1 MNNELKLKLESHEF
15 SAMYELV
22 ADILQK
28 VSGGNLHKCDAF
40 QKVFSPYLLCR
51 YISMRED
58 LIDYAHLLNV
68 VNSNSKLTNEQ
79 FYKFAYNLIPKQR
92 NGYIKYIKK
101 PEKKKSKQK
110 EDENFELSFEQRTS
124 LFDL

>member
-28 VSGGNLHKCDAF
+28 VSGGNLHECDAF
-40 QKVFSPYLLCR
+40 QKVCSPYLLCR

-110 EDENFELSFEQRTS
+110 EDENFELSFKQRTS